1 MTQMPSVK
9 KNILF
14 VNNTSEMGAGTS
26 QSLCLLLKY
35 LSPSYGISVVS
46 DRKSQELP
54 KTLLKMD
61 IPHYAYHNR
70 TIIFLPELIYHILTK
85 NIDLVYGNNLSGRTR
100 VAFWAAR
107 ITRRPYI
114 WHIRESLEKD
124 DKRGREVCLANAV
137 IANSKDTAR
146 RLIEFA
152 GVKIP
157 LVITNGLELEA
168 YQVNKDLCRNQLIK
182 QLGCSSD
189 AIFVINM
196 GRVCIQKN
204 QIEAIQVGL
213 NTLKRYPQT
222 HFLFLGALQ
231 DSAYVNQIYQ
241 KINTSGYQDH
251 FHILGHIKDFIPYLL
266 GSDILFHTS
275 RTESQGRVI
284 LEAMA
289 SKLPVIAYETGG
301 VGEAVVR
308 GETGHLRRF
317 GDMDGLAQDL
327 GQLLES
333 PTLRSTFGNAGYLRV
348 QKYFT
353 AENTAMGVKSVINKI
368 LSG

>member
-1 MTQMPSVK
+1 MTKMPCVK

-14 VNNTSEMGAGTS
+14 VNNTSKMGAGTS
-26 QSLCLLLKY
+26 QSLCSLLKY
-35 LSPSYGISVVS
+35 LSPFYGVSVVS

-54 KTLLKMD
+54 KALLEMD
-61 IPHYAYHNR
+61 IPHYAYHDR
-70 TIIFLPELIYHILTK
+70 AILFLPELIYHILAK

-107 ITRRPYI
+107 ITRRPFI
-114 WHIRESLEKD
+114 WHIRESLKKD
-124 DKRGREVCLANAV
+124 DKRGKEVHLANAV
-137 IANSKDTAR
+137 IANSIDTAR

-157 LVITNGLELEA
+157 VVISNGLEFEA

-182 QLGCSSD
+182 LLGCSSD
-189 AIFVINM
+189 SIFVINM
-196 GRVCIQKN
+196 GRVCSQKN

-213 NTLKRYPQT
+213 NILKKYPQT

-231 DSAYVNQIYQ
+231 DSVYVNQICQ
-241 KINTSGYQDH
+241 KINTSEYQDN

-289 SKLPVIAYETGG
+289 SKLPVIAYEVGG
-301 VGEAVVR
+301 VGEAVVQ
-308 GETGHLRRF
+308 GETGYLRPF
-317 GDMDGLAQDL
+317 GDIDGLAQDL

-333 PTLRSTFGNAGYLRV
+333 PTLRSTFGSAGYLRV

-353 AENTAMGVKSVINKI
+353 AENTAMQVKNI
-368 LSG
+368 LDKVLF